1 MPKKTVFKVEGV
13 DLINKVRS
21 LVKEGNVRR
30 IVIKNEEGKV
40 YLEIPVNVGILGLL
54 FAPILIAVGTIAAM
68 ATSFTI
74 EVIRKE
80 PSPARPKDGRSDGK
94 APKSTKKK

>member
-1 MPKKTVFKVEGV
+1 MKKTVFKVEGA
-13 DLINKVRS
+13 DLLKKVQS
-21 LVKEGNVRR
+21 LIKEGNVRR

-80 PSPARPKDGRSDGK
+80 PSK
-94 APKSTKKK
+94 APKTIKKK